1 MPKSDVI
8 PSGFEEMKIYAPLLM
23 ERIDSILRDE
33 HFPVILGGDHS
44 LSIPTVTA
52 VNDHLIET
60 KGGDVELGL
69 IWIDAHPDLEPP
81 GENCTNDLHA
91 MSAAFL
97 IDTWKSELQ
106 DLRRFNSRIKPE
118 NLVFIGIRDTVE
130 EERQPIRDLGITTYT
145 ASEVDRLGIHKICED
160 TFSHMNENT
169 NGFVLSFDVDGVDTV
184 YAPGV
189 DYPEPGGLTYREAMI
204 IAEYAHSSEKLKL
217 LELLE
222 YNPDHDV
229 DFKTSKVMM
238 NMFHRVVCGTVV

>member
-1 MPKSDVI
+1 MPKTDVL
-8 PSGFEEMKIYAPLLM
+8 PHGFEEMKIYAPQLM
-23 ERIDSILRDE
+23 KRIDSILMDKA
-33 HFPVILGGDHS
+33 FPIILGGDHS
-44 LSIPTVTA
+44 LSVPTVTA
-52 VNDHLIET
+52 VNDHLLET
-60 KGGDVELGL
+60 VGKDAELGL

-81 GENCTNDLHA
+81 GVNCTNDLHA

-97 IDTWKSELQ
+97 IDSWQSELQ
-106 DLRRFNSRIKPE
+106 KLRKFNSRIKPD

-130 EERQPIRDLGITTYT
+130 EERQSIRDLGITCYT

-160 TFSHMNENT
+160 TFRHMNENT
-169 NGFVLSFDVDGVDTV
+169 DGFVISFDVDGVDTV

-222 YNPDHDV
+222 YNPDNDV
-229 DFKTSKVMM
+229 DYKTSKVMM
-238 NMFHRVVCGTVV
+238 NMFHRVVCGAVV